1 MAKASRPGN
10 QAVAGISSQMTD
22 EERYPTY
29 YAAATGNTQSS
40 SQSGTGSSA
49 AKGSTSTKSSSSS
62 SVKSSSSTSTK
73 SNTGSNTGS
82 NAGGY
87 ALPEVQETPY
97 DQKFY
102 AALSAGIPNG
112 INAGEYIARDRGS
125 DAVKG
130 VVNSA
135 KAYVGT
141 GSVVPIDYV
150 DIAQQK
156 AELRARENQ
165 EKGRAVLAA
174 DYAVNKGVNELT
186 RNLQDSRALYQT
198 QRNQVDRDEAK
209 ALDNQVLYAEARG
222 DRGGIG
228 MTQYGGI
235 QNTAATNRQVINSAE
250 VKLQTDTARQIA
262 DLRAQGEFEK
272 ADKVLEISN
281 KYLTELQ
288 NLEKWAKEKNVGIQE
303 FNAKL
308 REWENEYVLNVGKY
322 LTQAELD
329 AIKAAGFFSNG
340 AETASYRDAQQDR
353 YAAGARAMMNAGIV
367 PSESQLEAMG
377 WTPEQYWVYKMVNAS
392 Y

>member
-10 QAVAGISSQMTD
+10 QAVAGITAAITD
-22 EERYPTY
+22 EERYPD
-29 YAAATGNTQSS
+29 YAAPNSSMSS
-40 SQSGTGSSA
+40 SQSGVGSSA
-49 AKGSTSTKSSSSS
+49 AKGSTGTKSSSST
-62 SVKSSSSTSTK
+62 SVKSSSSTSSK
-73 SNTGSNTGS
+73 TGSNTGS
-82 NAGGY
+82 NAGAYSG
-87 ALPEVQETPY
+87 PEVQETPF
-97 DQKFY
+97 DRKFY
-102 AALSAGIPNG
+102 AALAAGVPNG
-112 INAGEYIARDRGS
+112 INAGEYIAKDRAA
-125 DAVKG
+125 DAVRG
-130 VVNSA
+130 MVNGA

-141 GSVVPIDYV
+141 GSVAPIDYV

-165 EKGRAVLAA
+165 EKARAVLAA
-174 DYAVNKGVNELT
+174 DYAVNQGVNELT

-198 QRNQVDRDEAK
+198 QRNQVDRDEAR
-209 ALDNQVLYAEARG
+209 ALDNQVLYTEARG

-250 VKLQTDTARQIA
+250 VRLHTDTARQIA

-281 KYLTELQ
+281 KYLSELQ
-288 NLEKWAKEKNVGIQE
+288 NLEKWAKEKNVDVQE
-303 FNAKL
+303 INAKL

-322 LTQAELD
+322 LTEAELD
-329 AIKAAGFFSNG
+329 AVKAAGFFSNG
-340 AETASYRDAQQDR
+340 AETAAYRDAQQDR

-377 WTPEQYWVYKMVNAS
+377 WTPEQYWVYKMAHG

>member
-10 QAVAGISSQMTD
+10 QAVAGIKAAETD
-22 EERYPTY
+22 EERYPDYVAPTKM
-29 YAAATGNTQSS
+29 SS
-40 SQSGTGSSA
+40 SQSGAGSSA
-49 AKGSTSTKSSSSS
+49 NKSTTK
-62 SVKSSSSTSTK
+62 SSTSTTVK
-73 SNTGSNTGS
+73 NTSSTGTKTGSNTGS
-82 NAGGY
+82 NAGNY
-87 ALPEVQETPY
+87 ADPEVQETPY
-97 DQKFY
+97 DRKFY

-112 INAGEYIARDRGS
+112 INAGEYIARDRAG

-130 VVNSA
+130 VVNGA

-141 GSVVPIDYV
+141 GSAAPIDYV
-150 DIAQQK
+150 DIARQK
-156 AELRARENQ
+156 AEIRTRENQ
-165 EKGRAVLAA
+165 EKARAVLAA

-235 QNTAATNRQVINSAE
+235 QNTAANSRQVINSAE
-250 VKLQTDTARQIA
+250 GKLQTDTARQIA

-281 KYLTELQ
+281 KYLSELQ
-288 NLEKWAKEKNVGIQE
+288 NLEKWAKEKNVGVQE

-322 LTQAELD
+322 LTDAELN
-329 AIKAAGFFSNG
+329 AIKAVGFFSNG
-340 AETASYRDAQQDR
+340 AETAAYRDAQQDR
-353 YAAGARAMMNAGIV
+353 YAAGAKAMMDAGIV

-377 WTPEQYWVYKMVNAS
+377 WTPEQYWVYRMANGG
-392 Y
+392 

>member
-10 QAVAGISSQMTD
+10 QAVAGISSEMTD

-29 YAAATGNTQSS
+29 YATATGNTQSS
-40 SQSGTGSSA
+40 SSSGTGSSSN
-49 AKGSTSTKSSSSS
+49 KGSTSSKSSGSTT
-62 SVKSSSSTSTK
+62 VKNSSTSTK
-73 SNTGSNTGS
+73 TSSNTGT

-87 ALPEVQETPY
+87 GYPEVQETPY

-102 AALSAGIPNG
+102 AALAAGVPNG
-112 INAGEYIARDRGS
+112 INASEYIAKDEAA

-130 VVNSA
+130 VVSGA
-135 KAYVGT
+135 KVYVGNS
-141 GSVVPIDYV
+141 SVAPIDYV

-165 EKGRAVLAA
+165 EKARAVLAA

-198 QRNQVDRDEAK
+198 QRNQADRDEAK

-228 MTQYGGI
+228 RSQYGGI
-235 QNTAATNRQVINSAE
+235 QNAAANNRQVINSAE
-250 VKLQTDTARQIA
+250 VKLQTATARQIA

-288 NLEKWAKEKNVGIQE
+288 NLEKWAKEKNVGVQE

-322 LTQAELD
+322 LTDAELN
-329 AIKAAGFFSNG
+329 AVKAAGLFTNG
-340 AETASYRDAQQDR
+340 AETAAYRDAVQDR
-353 YAAGARAMMNAGIV
+353 YASGAKAMMDAGIV
-367 PSESQLEAMG
+367 PSADQLASMG
-377 WTPEQYWVYKMVNAS
+377 WTPEQYWIYKMAQG

>member
-1 MAKASRPGN
+1 M
-10 QAVAGISSQMTD
+10 AGIKAAETD
-22 EERYPTY
+22 EERYPDYVAPT
-29 YAAATGNTQSS
+29 NMSS
-40 SQSGTGSSA
+40 SQSGAGSSA
-49 AKGSTSTKSSSSS
+49 NKGSTSTKSSSSS
-62 SVKSSSSTSTK
+62 SVKSSTSSSTK
-73 SNTGSNTGS
+73 SNTGNNTAS
-82 NAGGY
+82 NAGSY
-87 ALPEVQETPY
+87 AVPETQDTPY
-97 DQKFY
+97 DRKFY
-102 AALSAGIPNG
+102 AALAAGVPNG
-112 INAGEYIARDRGS
+112 INASEYIAKDRAA

-130 VVNSA
+130 MVNGA

-141 GSVVPIDYV
+141 GSVAPIDYV

-165 EKGRAVLAA
+165 EKARAVLAA
-174 DYAVNKGVNELT
+174 DYGVNKGVNDLV
-186 RNLQDSRALYQT
+186 RNVQDSRGLYQT
-198 QRNQVDRDEAK
+198 QRNQVNADEAR

-228 MTQYGGI
+228 MSQYGGI

-288 NLEKWAKEKNVGIQE
+288 NLEKWAKEKNVGVQE

-322 LTQAELD
+322 LTEAELN
-329 AIKAAGFFSNG
+329 AVKAAGIFSNG
-340 AETASYRDAQQDR
+340 AETAAYRDAVQDR
-353 YAAGARAMMNAGIV
+353 YAAGAMAMMDAGIV
-367 PSESQLEAMG
+367 PSADQLEVLG
-377 WTPEQYWVYKMVNAS
+377 WTPEQYWVYKMANSS

>member
-87 ALPEVQETPY
+87 AVPEVQETPY

-130 VVNSA
+130 VVNGA

-141 GSVVPIDYV
+141 GSVAPIDYV

-156 AELRARENQ
+156 AELWASGIRLTGTRRKLLIIRFSTLRQ
-165 EKGRAVLAA
+165 EV
-174 DYAVNKGVNELT
+174 T
-186 RNLQDSRALYQT
+186 
-198 QRNQVDRDEAK
+198 
-209 ALDNQVLYAEARG
+209 
-222 DRGGIG
+222 
-228 MTQYGGI
+228 
-235 QNTAATNRQVINSAE
+235 
-250 VKLQTDTARQIA
+250 
-262 DLRAQGEFEK
+262 
-272 ADKVLEISN
+272 
-281 KYLTELQ
+281 
-288 NLEKWAKEKNVGIQE
+288 
-303 FNAKL
+303 
-308 REWENEYVLNVGKY
+308 
-322 LTQAELD
+322 
-329 AIKAAGFFSNG
+329 G
-340 AETASYRDAQQDR
+340 AES
-353 YAAGARAMMNAGIV
+353 G
-367 PSESQLEAMG
+367 
-377 WTPEQYWVYKMVNAS
+377 
-392 Y
+392 

>member
-10 QAVAGISSQMTD
+10 QAVAGIKAAETD
-22 EERYPTY
+22 EEGYPDY
-29 YAAATGNTQSS
+29 VAPTGTSS
-40 SQSGTGSSA
+40 SQSGAGSSSN
-49 AKGSTSTKSSSSS
+49 KGSMSTKSSSSS
-62 SVKSSSSTSTK
+62 SVKSSTSSSTK

-87 ALPEVQETPY
+87 AYPEVQETPY

-102 AALSAGIPNG
+102 AALAAGVPNG
-112 INAGEYIARDRGS
+112 INASEFIAKDKAA
-125 DAVKG
+125 DAVKR
-130 VVNSA
+130 VVGNT
-135 KAYVGT
+135 KANVGN
-141 GSVVPIDYV
+141 GSVAPIDYV

-165 EKGRAVLAA
+165 EKARAVLAA
-174 DYAVNKGVNELT
+174 DYVVNKGVNELT
-186 RNLQDSRALYQT
+186 RNLQDSRGLYQT

-288 NLEKWAKEKNVGIQE
+288 NLEKWAKEKNVGVQE

-322 LTQAELD
+322 LTEAELN
-329 AIKAAGFFSNG
+329 AIKAAGVFQNG
-340 AETASYRDAQQDR
+340 AETANYRDSVQDR
-353 YAAGARAMMNAGIV
+353 YAAGAKAMMNAGIV
-367 PSESQLEAMG
+367 PSESQLEALG
-377 WTPEQYWVYKMVNAS
+377 WTPEQYWVYKMANAS
-392 Y
+392 GTSY

>member
-10 QAVAGISSQMTD
+10 QAVAGITAAVTD
-22 EERYPTY
+22 EERYPDY
-29 YAAATGNTQSS
+29 VPPGNTTSS
-40 SQSGTGSSA
+40 SASGAGSSA
-49 AKGSTSTKSSSSS
+49 AKGSTGTKSSSST
-62 SVKSSSSTSTK
+62 SVKSSSSTSSK
-73 SNTGSNTGS
+73 TGSNTGS
-82 NAGGY
+82 NVGGY
-87 ALPEVQETPY
+87 TIPEAQETPY

-112 INAGEYIARDRGS
+112 INAGEYIARDRAA
-125 DAVKG
+125 DAVRG
-130 VVNSA
+130 MVNGA
-135 KAYVGT
+135 KATVGT
-141 GSVVPIDYV
+141 GSVAPIDYV

-165 EKGRAVLAA
+165 EKARAVLAA
-174 DYAVNKGVNELT
+174 DYAVNQGVNELT

-198 QRNQVDRDEAK
+198 QRNQVDRDEAR

-281 KYLTELQ
+281 KYLSELQ
-288 NLEKWAKEKNVGIQE
+288 NLERWAKEKNVGVQE

-322 LTQAELD
+322 LTEAELN
-329 AIKAAGFFSNG
+329 AVKAAGIFSNG
-340 AETASYRDAQQDR
+340 AETAAYRDAQQDR

-377 WTPEQYWVYKMVNAS
+377 WTPEQYWIYRMANSS